1 VLWRTTRRAGPIL
14 LALGVIL
21 LVPPAAEAQSAGG
34 AAEAAPATL
43 SLADAIA
50 LAQRQS
56 PDYLVTRNDER
67 NAAWAVREAY
77 GQLLPSASMSTGFQY
92 QAPGTPQF
100 GIYSG
105 SDLGISRSPSYYYSS
120 WSFDVGYTISGAK
133 LFAPKAQRANQR
145 AATARTAVAGFQLE
159 TDVTA
164 QYLAV
169 LEARDAL
176 SLAREQLASATENL
190 RLAQARVQVGSAIEL
205 DAKQAQ
211 VQQGRAQVAVLQA
224 ENQVSATRLNL
235 SQTLGVELPQDVQL
249 TSTFQV
255 FTPTWN
261 QSDLLN
267 RALTHQP
274 QLIAAAAQE
283 VAAQAQVRA
292 AQTAYLP
299 SLSFRLGWSGNAREA
314 GDKNYVINSARASAQ
329 SAITQCE
336 LLNEISAGL
345 TSPLPNTPADCNQFQ
360 LTPAQEQAALD
371 QNNAFPFRFTR
382 QPWSAGLSISLPI
395 FNGLS
400 RQHQLES
407 ARVAAE
413 DAQLRSRAQA
423 LAVRTAVANA
433 YATLMTARQ
442 AYDIEV
448 ANKEAAA
455 EQLTLEQERYRV
467 GSSSFIDLQNAQTT
481 KAQADKSYLDALYGF
496 HNALAVLQNAVGEK
510 LATPT
515 DQ

>member
-176 SLAREQLASATENL
+176 SLA
-190 RLAQARVQVGSAIEL
+190 
-205 DAKQAQ
+205 
-211 VQQGRAQVAVLQA
+211 RAQVAVLQA

-467 GSSSFIDLQNAQTT
+467 GSSSFI
-481 KAQADKSYLDALYGF
+481 
-496 HNALAVLQNAVGEK
+496 AVLQNAVGEK